1 MKIRIMGF
9 CDLASRI
16 VCNQYS
22 LSDQEEVLGLGVA
35 DDDLLSDEDIQNYR
49 KQLRKFKQTR
59 KRDELGSD
67 IEEDAAEDGRWL

>member
-1 MKIRIMGF
+1 MTRRIDF
-9 CDLASRI
+9 Y
-16 VCNQYS
+16 QYS

-67 IEEDAAEDGRWL
+67 VEEDAAEDGGWL